1 MLRRKLQNCRD
12 MNDVIG
18 GVLQVL
24 LESFSK
30 AAAQLEHEEEEAR
43 EEAHHLAHTAEEM
56 RRRACL
62 S

>member
-1 MLRRKLQNCRD
+1 MQNCRD

-56 RRRACL
+56 LRRACL